1 MSLKRTAAAF
11 ETSETARSVQK
22 RPDDADDVS
31 GGRLEA
37 EFASAVAGDAMAQEE
52 AAQKIL
58 KRKVRKVD
66 VRKPSGQEGCVK
78 LNTGQPFKLS
88 VGYHEIRQFVA
99 GADAN
104 FLHRTFYLDVRG
116 FQTDTSLPPALPCV
130 WGGCKGNSKYHWSI
144 DCPEVRRQMV
154 GHIAHDLRLC
164 WPAPPL
170 PPLSWQLAPGIGHF
184 SPKVLYFTHS
194 GWCPQS
200 APRNRRP
207 RTVRQLPL
215 GGSTPSQQ
223 PPRPRSS
230 YTSLRVHLVTAQ
242 APRDHGLR
250 AERRTRQRLS
260 TAPAH
265 NREIHVV

>member
-31 GGRLEA
+31 AGRLEA
-37 EFASAVAGDAMAQEE
+37 KFANAVAGDTLAGNTVADNSGADYAVADDAVADEE

-58 KRKVRKVD
+58 KSKVPEVA
-66 VRKPSGQEGCVK
+66 VRSPSGQEGCVK
-78 LNTGQPFKLS
+78 LKNGRPFKLQ

-144 DCPEVRRQMV
+144 DCPEVRRKMV

-184 SPKVLYFTHS
+184 SPKVLYFTLQVGARNQHL
-194 GWCPQS
+194 GIAGL
-200 APRNRRP
+200 APYVN
-207 RTVRQLPL
+207 
-215 GGSTPSQQ
+215 
-223 PPRPRSS
+223 
-230 YTSLRVHLVTAQ
+230 YH
-242 APRDHGLR
+242 
-250 AERRTRQRLS
+250 
-260 TAPAH
+260 
-265 NREIHVV
+265 

>member
-1 MSLKRTAAAF
+1 MSSKRTAAAF

-37 EFASAVAGDAMAQEE
+37 EFANAVAGDTLAGNTVADNSGADYAVADDAVADDAVAQEE

-78 LNTGQPFKLS
+78 LNTGQPFKLP

-164 WPAPPL
+164 WPAPPPP
-170 PPLSWQLAPGIGHF
+170 PPLVAACTWNRPLQPEGPIFHPLRLVPAISTSE
-184 SPKVLYFTHS
+184 SPASHRTSTTTRRVHAQPAASPAKVLIHL
-194 GWCPQS
+194 S
-200 APRNRRP
+200 AYI
-207 RTVRQLPL
+207 L
-215 GGSTPSQQ
+215 
-223 PPRPRSS
+223 
-230 YTSLRVHLVTAQ
+230 
-242 APRDHGLR
+242 
-250 AERRTRQRLS
+250 
-260 TAPAH
+260 
-265 NREIHVV
+265 